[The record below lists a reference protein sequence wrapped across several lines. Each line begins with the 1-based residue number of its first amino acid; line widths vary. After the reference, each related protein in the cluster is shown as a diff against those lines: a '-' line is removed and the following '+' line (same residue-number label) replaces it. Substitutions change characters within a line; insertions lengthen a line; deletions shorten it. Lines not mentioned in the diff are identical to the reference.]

1 MNVNGENILVTGA
14 AGFIGAAVS
23 LQLLRKG
30 FNVIGVDNLNNY
42 YDVKLKLKRIDLIKK
57 NSFNLPSNWEF
68 AKCDIANKKILD
80 KIFDQFKPSIVINLA
95 AQAGVRHSINNP
107 SEYIHS
113 NLIGFSNILET
124 CRKTKIKN
132 FIYASSSS
140 VYGGNSN
147 LPFCENDG
155 VNHPISLYAA
165 TKKSNELLAHS
176 YSHLY
181 GIPSTALRFFT
192 VYGPWGRP
200 DMAPMIFAKA
210 ILSKTPIEVFNF
222 GNMKRDFT
230 YIDDVVDA
238 VVSCCTKPA
247 IADPNFDSKA
257 PNPSTSFS
265 PHRIFNVGNSKPVKL
280 LNFIELLEN
289 ALGVKAIKIL
299 KPIEM
304 GDVKETYANSQLLED
319 WIKFKPKVSIENG
332 IKLFAKWYLEYY

>member
-1 MNVNGENILVTGA
+1 
-14 AGFIGAAVS
+14 
-23 LQLLRKG
+23 
-30 FNVIGVDNLNNY
+30 
-42 YDVKLKLKRIDLIKK
+42 
-57 NSFNLPSNWEF
+57 
-68 AKCDIANKKILD
+68 
-80 KIFDQFKPSIVINLA
+80 
-95 AQAGVRHSINNP
+95 
-107 SEYIHS
+107 
-113 NLIGFSNILET
+113 
-124 CRKTKIKN
+124 
-132 FIYASSSS
+132 
-140 VYGGNSN
+140 
-147 LPFCENDG
+147 
-155 VNHPISLYAA
+155 
-165 TKKSNELLAHS
+165 
-176 YSHLY
+176 
-181 GIPSTALRFFT
+181 
-192 VYGPWGRP
+192 
-200 DMAPMIFAKA
+200 
-210 ILSKTPIEVFNF
+210 
-222 GNMKRDFT
+222 MKRDFT